1 MKLKKE
7 EKNYLLQL
15 LDNLKE
21 TGYTFKAI
29 SNQEIDEL
37 YEDYLDVLEKG
48 RKTISDYEESFSE
61 KQGLSEEIT
70 DILSDIRKIIRNY
83 IEFIDEED
91 IELLEGSIKKIE
103 TLKNMAENI
112 EIDIYAEIPPPSIKL
127 ALTFDDAV
135 KINGLLLH
143 LLDIGKKLE
152 QNDGKDDFIETL
164 EQDSIIIEKEEK
176 LYDRDCP
183 VDRKI
188 IDIFEEAAGIIET
201 YKEFIGEKKD
211 LSCLRNSMEKIK
223 LISTP
228 LQEILAGHD
237 KELKLLGLVNYLTET
252 GKKLR
257 HIHATMDGEEA
268 ENAIEEVLARLY
280 RDLDRI
286 EAERNR
292 YSIHDES
299 DKIGIEALE
308 LCRKITENFI
318 EAIEGN
324 NVTLVKES
332 FDVILNASE
341 FVSNYRKMHHE
352 EKETSLPQYLI
363 KTGKELK
370 SIYTGNLENREKYFR
385 IMLER
390 LEGDRKK
397 LEEKKKKYFASQEI
411 SGEIK
416 EQTSFIIKPVDT
428 NVTDIYDK
436 AIEIINNYI
445 NFIEEDKNIK
455 LINDSFKMAL
465 YIDYLLNETD
475 RMVED
480 IQSKAPEARAVIG
493 EA

>member
-1 MKLKKE
+1 MQLKKE
-7 EKNYLLQL
+7 EKIYLLQL
-15 LDNLKE
+15 LDTLKE
-21 TGYTFKAI
+21 TGVTFKAI

-37 YEDYLDVLEKG
+37 YEDYLEVIEKG
-48 RKTISDYEESFSE
+48 RKAISDYEETLKE
-61 KQGLSEEIT
+61 QKELSEEIAGL
-70 DILSDIRKIIRNY
+70 LSELKKIIRHY

-91 IELLEGSIKKIE
+91 IELLESSMKKIE
-103 TLKNMAENI
+103 HLKNMAETI
-112 EIDIYAEIPPPSIKL
+112 EIDIYADMPPPSIKL

-152 QNDGKDDFIETL
+152 QNDSKDEFIETL

-176 LYDRDCP
+176 LYDYDCP

-188 IDIFEEAAGIIET
+188 IEIFEEASDTIEI
-201 YKEFIGEKKD
+201 YREFIEKQKD
-211 LSCLRNSMEKIK
+211 LSCLRSSMEQIKI
-223 LISTP
+223 ISAP

-268 ENAIEEVLARLY
+268 ENAIEEVLTRLY
-280 RDLDRI
+280 RDLEKI
-286 EAERNR
+286 ESERNR

-308 LCRKITENFI
+308 LCKKITENFI

-332 FDVILNASE
+332 FDIILKASE
-341 FVSNYRKMHHE
+341 LVSNYRKIHHE

-370 SIYTGNLENREKYFR
+370 SIYTSNLEDKEKYFR

-390 LEGDRKK
+390 LERDRKK
-397 LEEKKKKYFASQEI
+397 LEEKKKKYFTGRETSQ
-411 SGEIK
+411 EIK
-416 EQTSFIIKPVDT
+416 EQTSFIIKPVDAH
-428 NVTDIYDK
+428 VTDIYDK

-445 NFIEEDKNIK
+445 NFIEKDKNVK
-455 LINDSFKMAL
+455 VINDSFKMAL

-480 IQSKAPEARAVIG
+480 IQSKGPKARSIIG

>member
-7 EKNYLLQL
+7 EKFYLLQL
-15 LDNLKE
+15 LDILKD
-21 TGYTFKAI
+21 TGEAFKAI

-48 RKTISDYEESFSE
+48 RKTISDYEETLKE
-61 KQGLSEEIT
+61 QKEILEEIT
-70 DILSDIRKIIRNY
+70 GLLSEVKKIIRNY

-91 IELLEGSIKKIE
+91 IELIESSLKKLENLKSLAE
-103 TLKNMAENI
+103 TI
-112 EIDIYAEIPPPSIKL
+112 EIDIYADIPPPSIKL

-152 QNDGKDDFIETL
+152 QNDSKDDFIETL

-176 LYDRDCP
+176 LYDCDCP

-188 IDIFEEAAGIIET
+188 IEIFEEASDIIEI
-201 YKEFIGEKKD
+201 YREFIEKQKD
-211 LSCLRNSMEKIK
+211 LSCLRNAMEQIKI
-223 LISTP
+223 ISTP
-228 LQEILAGHD
+228 LQQILAGHD

-268 ENAIEEVLARLY
+268 ENAIEDVLKGLY
-280 RDLDRI
+280 RDLDKI

-332 FDVILNASE
+332 FDIILEASE
-341 FVSNYRKMHHE
+341 LVSNYRKIHHE

-363 KTGKELK
+363 KTGKEIK
-370 SIYTGNLENREKYFR
+370 SIYTSNLEDKEKYFH

-397 LEEKKKKYFASQEI
+397 LEEKKKKYFTDREI
-411 SGEIK
+411 SQEIK
-416 EQTSFIIKPVDT
+416 EQTSFIIKPVNT
-428 NVTDIYDK
+428 HITDIYDR
-436 AIEIINNYI
+436 AIEIINAYI
-445 NFIEEDKNIK
+445 TFIEEEKNIK
-455 LINDSFKMAL
+455 VINDSFKIAL
-465 YIDYLLNETD
+465 YIDYLLNETE